1 MRATPCFAAYIVSL
15 PEWLRGGLKIHCR
28 QLRMGS
34 NPKADVY
41 LMNKSWDLKPAIC
54 ISAPAKI
61 KKHATNEKHKPA
73 RPLSLKSKDTVTE
86 WLR

>member
-1 MRATPCFAAYIVSL
+1 M
-15 PEWLRGGLKIHCR
+15 
-28 QLRMGS
+28 
-34 NPKADVY
+34 
-41 LMNKSWDLKPAIC
+41 MNKPWDLKPAIC

-61 KKHATNEKHKPA
+61 KKHATNEKRKPA